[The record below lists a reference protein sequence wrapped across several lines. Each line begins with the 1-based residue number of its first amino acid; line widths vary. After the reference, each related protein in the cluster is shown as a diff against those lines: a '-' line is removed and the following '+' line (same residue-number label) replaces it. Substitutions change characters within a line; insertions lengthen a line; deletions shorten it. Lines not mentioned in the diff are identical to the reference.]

1 MLLGIISG
9 ERRILDMVEKKN
21 DEEKP
26 VTDKAGKAD
35 PKKAAAKKPA
45 AKKTTA
51 KKAEEEKPQKESR
64 DEEKPPKEEIESLL
78 DEHVM
83 ETSEEETGGAPAAA
97 KEEELSEEDFRRLL
111 EDSMETV
118 TVADIVLTMMNQL
131 ASVGY
136 MKMGLPE
143 TVNLKYRD
151 FDQARLAIDTLE
163 AMIKGADEKVPA
175 ELLQPFKAT
184 LANMQMN
191 FVQLRRGQN

>member
-1 MLLGIISG
+1 MAN
-9 ERRILDMVEKKN
+9 KKN

-35 PKKAAAKKPA
+35 PKKAAARKPA

-51 KKAEEEKPQKESR
+51 KKAAEEKPQKEAKG
-64 DEEKPPKEEIESLL
+64 EEKPPKEEIESLL
-78 DEHVM
+78 DEHVK
-83 ETSEEETGGAPAAA
+83 ETAEEEPEGAPAAA
-97 KEEELSEEDFRRLL
+97 KEEELSEEEFRRLL
-111 EDSMETV
+111 EDSLETV